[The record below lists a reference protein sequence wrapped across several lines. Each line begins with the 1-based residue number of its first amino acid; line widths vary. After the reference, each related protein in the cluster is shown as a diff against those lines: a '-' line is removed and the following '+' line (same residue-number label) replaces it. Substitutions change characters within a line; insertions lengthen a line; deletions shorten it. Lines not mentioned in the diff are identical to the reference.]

1 MSKSNGQRL
10 KYTVVIQKSKYGYH
24 IECPALPGCVS
35 QGDSLKVALESI
47 KDAIRTYLLMIK
59 KETRNKTTAEVRLA
73 V

>member
-35 QGDSLKVALESI
+35 QGDSLKEALENI

>member
-10 KYTVVIQKSKYGYH
+10 KYTVVIQKSKHGYH

-35 QGDSLKVALESI
+35 QGDSLKEALENI
-47 KDAIRTYLLMIK
+47 KYAIRTYLLMIK